1 MSALSI
7 KLCFKKQLKIT
18 IKGTHTTISVSV
30 LFPKDKHSI
39 SAQGKGFLCDKV
51 KDAHQNIGPQ
61 YMQELFFVNEK
72 SLDLANS
79 ACQ

>member
-1 MSALSI
+1 M
-7 KLCFKKQLKIT
+7 LCFKKQLKFT
-18 IKGTHTTISVSV
+18 IKGTCTTISFSV

-39 SAQGKGFLCDKV
+39 SAHGKGFLCDKV

-61 YMQELFFVNEK
+61 DMQQLFFVNKNPVEVA
-72 SLDLANS
+72 SS